1 MVDFNGPGVNAP
13 DQVLHVGET
22 LLEEKSHGV
31 GTAHAFMAQGH
42 DFIGRVELI
51 ERLGNV
57 PKGMRVD
64 PSILAMENSCGSR
77 TSNKNTL
84 SPLSKRSFSSRTVM
98 V

>member
-51 ERLGNV
+51 ERLG
-57 PKGMRVD
+57 
-64 PSILAMENSCGSR
+64 
-77 TSNKNTL
+77 
-84 SPLSKRSFSSRTVM
+84 
-98 V
+98 